1 MDTQRYR
8 QYMQQYIQEAI
19 QNSDGSNFGIY
30 EQLDCMKVGGLLT
43 RHREEK
49 ERALSDAKAAFDGH
63 RHWPLKL
70 VLSHLGVESL
80 ESEGN

>member
-1 MDTQRYR
+1 MDTGRYR

-30 EQLDCMKVGGLLT
+30 EQLDCIKVGGLLT

-49 ERALSDAKAAFDGH
+49 ERALSDAKAAFDRN

-70 VLSHLGVESL
+70 VLSHLGVEPL
-80 ESEGN
+80 EFEGD